1 MVDYSKK
8 FRLDNKIAF
17 VFGGVGLI
25 GSEVSMALASVGAKT
40 IILDVDEKRF
50 KALSH
55 GLSDR
60 KFDVYFHNFDVTDI
74 NFLEVNLQELID
86 QYGTPDIFINCS
98 YPRTSDW
105 IKNTFSEASYN
116 SYSNNIKIHLN
127 SYVWLARNIAES
139 MVSSSIPGS
148 IIQLSSIYGIVGQ
161 DLGVYNRTGMKEN
174 MTYSVIKSGIIGFTK
189 SNGILLWEV

>member
-127 SYVWLARNIAES
+127 STYIHILVIYIYTISFICLIILKITIARRTANFKYLK
-139 MVSSSIPGS
+139 IPS
-148 IIQLSSIYGIVGQ
+148 FI
-161 DLGVYNRTGMKEN
+161 
-174 MTYSVIKSGIIGFTK
+174 
-189 SNGILLWEV
+189 